1 MLPALLGAGARAA
14 GGQIVKSGGRA
25 MAGKMLGGKKTVKA
39 SAIAPKQGEQQQRQR
54 RGGGLVKSPTA
65 AIAKQMAPIKQVS
78 TSKVAKND
86 HLGIIHEKVLLIENI
101 LKGVRDAEK
110 DNVKQKKRAEQDE
123 NRANQ
128 EKKLE
133 AKDDKP
139 DKKKLKMPPVPQ
151 LGIFGWIKRFIGN
164 VVAAIFLSKM
174 VDHVGM
180 LVGFVKVAD
189 KILNFVADVGIK
201 LVDALGTMVEFGY
214 KAYDATRGFLQTI
227 GGNGLAQNFDK
238 VMGLVGTALTLATA
252 ITLDAAMDAASGGG
266 DGPGLLDFLKFKKGA
281 AAAKGAATAKGT
293 AAAAAGAK
301 GTAAAAGTAG
311 AGGGAASTVGTVGGI
326 AVGTAAAII
335 TGVGLLASALGE
347 GAFQIKKIGKKP
359 IDDAQKEFDKYS
371 WFNPI
376 KYFWGAALGMQK
388 MLLFPLTFTGY
399 ALDVIGAPFRYAIE
413 LIRFGI
419 MALMGDTEG
428 MKKQRT
434 NLAKFD
440 SRIRESVREMLNM
453 LTLGL
458 AFKEKGS
465 FGNIFGDEKAQAEM
479 TKKYAE
485 GGKVKGSKGKAKR
498 RLASKKKSK
507 KLILKKPPR
516 ESIEQLPPMT
526 GEGDDEQQKQNKE
539 RAWWD
544 FLGWA
549 GTGEGTPLGPAGQQ
563 LAEKTRNVG
572 NELGKN
578 DFFGPILRV
587 TSKVILGQ
595 DVDQKDYRRVAMGM
609 NLMINEGLEKG
620 KVQQGMFAFNE
631 GGLSDAAGV
640 RPIDASSWIED
651 SFGSLMRSERSK
663 DFMGTTG
670 SRLFTGTTSSS
681 ADSSS
686 GPADLGDINTSG
698 MGAQGNF
705 GPKTKAFL
713 DAIAFAE
720 GTFHQKNTGYNT
732 HFAFDQTADLSAHPA
747 IIKSGG
753 GYRSDAFGRYQFM
766 SPTWAG
772 IGGAVNPH
780 DGKPFRPGMDMSP
793 ANQDKGAVI
802 LILRRLNAA
811 GIKATNAEELEKL
824 LEGEGISKRIATA
837 MSGEW
842 ASFPNTA
849 GVSAYG
855 QPVKKLARIQEF
867 YTARSGA
874 RAAEVSSSSAAPGPV
889 AQNPG
894 ALGSGAGDAGVE
906 IAGKLG
912 DYMKANR
919 SKIGVTGSIHQWLPR
934 HPPKFTRS
942 YKSYHNINRALDI
955 GGWSPSSPAGGG
967 ADEQAPVIA
976 ALIEWNKKNGHN
988 PVELIHGSP
997 AYRNYGSYR
1006 EYPDAHH
1013 HHVHVAYE
1021 KGGFTL
1027 GKPHLATIGEAGTEF
1042 VTDAD
1047 STAALRQVAPGLMMA
1062 LNQARDKSG
1071 VERALRQYA
1080 SYEQGAQQTVVVQ
1093 NSSTPNEDYE
1103 STDSSGSGALMMGS
1117 IPSES
1122 PFDFLDYQG

>member
-1 MLPALLGAGARAA
+1 
-14 GGQIVKSGGRA
+14 
-25 MAGKMLGGKKTVKA
+25 
-39 SAIAPKQGEQQQRQR
+39 
-54 RGGGLVKSPTA
+54 
-65 AIAKQMAPIKQVS
+65 MAPIKQVS

-388 MLLFPLTFTGY
+388 FLLFPLTVTGL

-413 LIRFGI
+413 LIRFGIMAIRFGI

-485 GGKVKGSKGKAKR
+485 GGKVKGSKGKTKR
-498 RLASKKKSK
+498 RSKTRKKPK
-507 KLILKKPPR
+507 KLILKRPPR
-516 ESIEQLPPMT
+516 ESIDPLPPMT
-526 GEGDDEQQKQNKE
+526 GKGDDEKQTQNKE

-549 GTGEGTPLGPAGQQ
+549 GTGEETPLGPAGQQ

-572 NELGKN
+572 NELGKD

-595 DVDQKDYRRVAMGM
+595 DVDPKDHRRVAMGM
-609 NLMINEGLEKG
+609 NLMINEGLKKG

-651 SFGSLMRSERSK
+651 SFGSLMRRERTK

-670 SRLFTGTTSSS
+670 SELFTGTTSSS
-681 ADSSS
+681 EDQSS
-686 GPADLGDINTSG
+686 GSADLGNINATG

-1006 EYPDAHH
+1006 EY
-1013 HHVHVAYE
+1013 
-1021 KGGFTL
+1021 L
-1027 GKPHLATIGEAGTEF
+1027 
-1042 VTDAD
+1042 
-1047 STAALRQVAPGLMMA
+1047 LR
-1062 LNQARDKSG
+1062 
-1071 VERALRQYA
+1071 
-1080 SYEQGAQQTVVVQ
+1080 
-1093 NSSTPNEDYE
+1093 
-1103 STDSSGSGALMMGS
+1103 
-1117 IPSES
+1117 
-1122 PFDFLDYQG
+1122 

>member
-399 ALDVIGAPFRYAIE
+399 ALDVIGTPFRYAIE

-485 GGKVKGSKGKAKR
+485 GGKVKGSKGKTKR
-498 RLASKKKSK
+498 RSKTRKKPK
-507 KLILKKPPR
+507 KLILKRPPR
-516 ESIEQLPPMT
+516 ESIDPLPPMT
-526 GEGDDEQQKQNKE
+526 GKGDDEKQTQNKE

-549 GTGEGTPLGPAGQQ
+549 GTGEETPLGPAGQQ

-572 NELGKN
+572 NELGKD

-595 DVDQKDYRRVAMGM
+595 
-609 NLMINEGLEKG
+609 
-620 KVQQGMFAFNE
+620 
-631 GGLSDAAGV
+631 
-640 RPIDASSWIED
+640 
-651 SFGSLMRSERSK
+651 
-663 DFMGTTG
+663 
-670 SRLFTGTTSSS
+670 
-681 ADSSS
+681 
-686 GPADLGDINTSG
+686 
-698 MGAQGNF
+698 
-705 GPKTKAFL
+705 
-713 DAIAFAE
+713 
-720 GTFHQKNTGYNT
+720 
-732 HFAFDQTADLSAHPA
+732 
-747 IIKSGG
+747 
-753 GYRSDAFGRYQFM
+753 
-766 SPTWAG
+766 
-772 IGGAVNPH
+772 
-780 DGKPFRPGMDMSP
+780 
-793 ANQDKGAVI
+793 
-802 LILRRLNAA
+802 
-811 GIKATNAEELEKL
+811 EELDPSML
-824 LEGEGISKRIATA
+824 
-837 MSGEW
+837 
-842 ASFPNTA
+842 
-849 GVSAYG
+849 
-855 QPVKKLARIQEF
+855 PVGL
-867 YTARSGA
+867 
-874 RAAEVSSSSAAPGPV
+874 
-889 AQNPG
+889 
-894 ALGSGAGDAGVE
+894 
-906 IAGKLG
+906 
-912 DYMKANR
+912 
-919 SKIGVTGSIHQWLPR
+919 KIV
-934 HPPKFTRS
+934 
-942 YKSYHNINRALDI
+942 LD
-955 GGWSPSSPAGGG
+955 
-967 ADEQAPVIA
+967 
-976 ALIEWNKKNGHN
+976 L
-988 PVELIHGSP
+988 
-997 AYRNYGSYR
+997 
-1006 EYPDAHH
+1006 
-1013 HHVHVAYE
+1013 
-1021 KGGFTL
+1021 
-1027 GKPHLATIGEAGTEF
+1027 
-1042 VTDAD
+1042 
-1047 STAALRQVAPGLMMA
+1047 
-1062 LNQARDKSG
+1062 
-1071 VERALRQYA
+1071 
-1080 SYEQGAQQTVVVQ
+1080 
-1093 NSSTPNEDYE
+1093 
-1103 STDSSGSGALMMGS
+1103 
-1117 IPSES
+1117 
-1122 PFDFLDYQG
+1122 

>member
-1 MLPALLGAGARAA
+1 
-14 GGQIVKSGGRA
+14 
-25 MAGKMLGGKKTVKA
+25 
-39 SAIAPKQGEQQQRQR
+39 
-54 RGGGLVKSPTA
+54 
-65 AIAKQMAPIKQVS
+65 
-78 TSKVAKND
+78 
-86 HLGIIHEKVLLIENI
+86 
-101 LKGVRDAEK
+101 
-110 DNVKQKKRAEQDE
+110 
-123 NRANQ
+123 
-128 EKKLE
+128 
-133 AKDDKP
+133 
-139 DKKKLKMPPVPQ
+139 
-151 LGIFGWIKRFIGN
+151 
-164 VVAAIFLSKM
+164 
-174 VDHVGM
+174 
-180 LVGFVKVAD
+180 
-189 KILNFVADVGIK
+189 
-201 LVDALGTMVEFGY
+201 
-214 KAYDATRGFLQTI
+214 
-227 GGNGLAQNFDK
+227 
-238 VMGLVGTALTLATA
+238 
-252 ITLDAAMDAASGGG
+252 
-266 DGPGLLDFLKFKKGA
+266 
-281 AAAKGAATAKGT
+281 
-293 AAAAAGAK
+293 
-301 GTAAAAGTAG
+301 
-311 AGGGAASTVGTVGGI
+311 
-326 AVGTAAAII
+326 
-335 TGVGLLASALGE
+335 
-347 GAFQIKKIGKKP
+347 
-359 IDDAQKEFDKYS
+359 
-371 WFNPI
+371 
-376 KYFWGAALGMQK
+376 
-388 MLLFPLTFTGY
+388 
-399 ALDVIGAPFRYAIE
+399 
-413 LIRFGI
+413 
-419 MALMGDTEG
+419 
-428 MKKQRT
+428 
-434 NLAKFD
+434 
-440 SRIRESVREMLNM
+440 
-453 LTLGL
+453 
-458 AFKEKGS
+458 
-465 FGNIFGDEKAQAEM
+465 
-479 TKKYAE
+479 
-485 GGKVKGSKGKAKR
+485 
-498 RLASKKKSK
+498 
-507 KLILKKPPR
+507 
-516 ESIEQLPPMT
+516 MT
-526 GEGDDEQQKQNKE
+526 GKGDDEKQTQNKE

-549 GTGEGTPLGPAGQQ
+549 GTGKETPLGPAGQQ

-572 NELGKN
+572 NELGKD

-595 DVDQKDYRRVAMGM
+595 DVDPKDHRRVAMGM
-609 NLMINEGLEKG
+609 NLMINEGLKKG

-651 SFGSLMRSERSK
+651 SFGSLMRRERTK

-670 SRLFTGTTSSS
+670 SELFTGTTSSS
-681 ADSSS
+681 EDQSS
-686 GPADLGDINTSG
+686 GSPGSADLGDINTSG

-824 LEGEGISKRIATA
+824 LEGDGISKRIATA

-842 ASFPNTA
+842 ASFPNTT

-934 HPPKFTRS
+934 HPSKFTRS
-942 YKSYHNINRALDI
+942 YKSYHNINRAIDI
-955 GGWSPSSPAGGG
+955 GGWSPSSPEGGG

-1006 EYPDAHH
+1006 EYPDSHH

-1027 GKPHLATIGEAGTEF
+1027 GKPHLATVGEAGTEF

-1071 VERALRQYA
+1071 VERVLRQYA
-1080 SYEQGAQQTVVVQ
+1080 SYEQGAQQTVMIQ
-1093 NSSTPNEDYE
+1093 NSSTPNEGYE
-1103 STDSSGSGALMMGS
+1103 SKGSSGSDLPPMPQM
-1117 IPSES
+1117 PSES